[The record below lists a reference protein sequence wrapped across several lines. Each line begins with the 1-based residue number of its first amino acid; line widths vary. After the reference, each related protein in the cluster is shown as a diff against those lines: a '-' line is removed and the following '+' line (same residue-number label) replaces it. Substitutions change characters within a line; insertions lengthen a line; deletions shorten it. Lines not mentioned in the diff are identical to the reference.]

1 MREIP
6 LHYTNKFALVSDE
19 DYERCARIYWY
30 LKIHRKQKRE
40 YVMMS
45 GSLGK
50 RGMRLHTFIIGKPP
64 DGLVIDHINGNG
76 LDNRR
81 ENLRFV
87 TPKENARN
95 RHR

>member
-1 MREIP
+1 
-6 LHYTNKFALVSDE
+6 
-19 DYERCARIYWY
+19 
-30 LKIHRKQKRE
+30 
-40 YVMMS
+40 MMS